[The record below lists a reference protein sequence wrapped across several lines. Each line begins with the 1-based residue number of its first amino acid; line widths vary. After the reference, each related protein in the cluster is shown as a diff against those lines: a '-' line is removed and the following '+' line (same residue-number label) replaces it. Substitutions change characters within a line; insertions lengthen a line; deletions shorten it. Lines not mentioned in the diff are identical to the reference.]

1 MLRRLTIVAALLAV
15 TGLAFAVLAP
25 AAASAEEGRR
35 GDVFLRGRGV
45 LDAQGDGL
53 AAVRGRVDYDVTA
66 DAGVLLVKDVGGG
79 ADIEVS
85 GYGDTGEWLGW
96 TVYFG
101 FEGEAH
107 IIGGDVAII
116 VLGRNIDLHAAGNGW
131 AYLKGQGTF
140 EVNGRGPFRWTA
152 DGTFAGFAP

>member
-25 AAASAEEGRR
+25 AASAEEGRR

-53 AAVRGRVDYDVTA
+53 AAVRGRV
-66 DAGVLLVKDVGGG
+66 
-79 ADIEVS
+79 